1 MMERK
6 PFKCEKCGF
15 TPRDVPVSGVWYC
28 QKCGHR
34 MRITTSRPRRV
45 KRYSPKPKKT
55 RVSRDQVY
63 TQMYSKFTSEQPQ
76 DLGYKEP
83 YLKPDIAPI
92 LPKRRDKIRLF
103 FKK

>member
-1 MMERK
+1 MEQK
-6 PFKCEKCGF
+6 PFKCDKCGF
-15 TPRDVPVSGVWYC
+15 TPRDNPVSGVYYC
-28 QKCGHR
+28 PKCGHR
-34 MRITTSRPRRV
+34 MTIATSRPRRV
-45 KRYSPKPKKT
+45 KRYSPKPQKT

-63 TQMYSKFTSEQPQ
+63 NQMYSKLTSEKPQ